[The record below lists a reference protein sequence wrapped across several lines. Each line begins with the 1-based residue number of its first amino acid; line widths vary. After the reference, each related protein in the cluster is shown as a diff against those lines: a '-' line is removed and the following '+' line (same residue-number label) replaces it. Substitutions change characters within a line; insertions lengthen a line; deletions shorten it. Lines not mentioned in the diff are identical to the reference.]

1 MITLSLAIQQNSG
14 SSYAALCKHLT
25 ASGINDWCDLTKSN
39 LCALRDTMLAT
50 LAPSSVKTYL
60 AVLKGIIGRY
70 DEEVEIPCKSYR
82 DVLKARNEAPVKT
95 YLDAN
100 ELNELERVP
109 LKNDT
114 ERFCLYRFL
123 VGAYTGMRYSDICA
137 STLANIHNG
146 QIVYTSIKTGV
157 TASMPCKPIVVDLI
171 QWLNDRPNMDVTLA
185 GYNKIIRRLCKRAG
199 INTQVIVHK
208 GGKDKHGEKW
218 QFVSSHT
225 ARISFATNLANA
237 DVPVLAVSKLC
248 GHTNLAMTER
258 YIVDKKVKLN
268 EQAMEYF
275 K

>member
-1 MITLSLAIQQNSG
+1 MNE
-14 SSYAALCKHLT
+14 
-25 ASGINDWCDLTKSN
+25 SGITQWSDLTKSK
-39 LCALRDTMLAT
+39 LLDFKDRLSDA
-50 LAPSSVKTYL
+50 LAPSSVRTYL
-60 AVLKGIIGRY
+60 AILKGVIGRF
-70 DEEVEIPCKSYR
+70 DEEVEIPCKNYR
-82 DVLKARNEAPVKT
+82 EVLRSRNEAPVKT

-100 ELNELERVP
+100 ELSELERVP

-114 ERFCLYRFL
+114 ERLCLYRFL

-137 STLANIHNG
+137 ATPANNQNG
-146 QIVYTSIKTGV
+146 QFVYTSIKTGV
-157 TASMPCKPIVVDLI
+157 TASMPCKPIVVELI